1 MIQKIM
7 NRRFAVVSGLVIM
20 NALGFANVARA
31 GEGGIAGSAAFT
43 VSADK
48 VTGVAVSAA
57 VGKDSAIAHAFNY
70 ILSSGTSGLQNAAFA
85 IGSAGATTS
94 EGIGSATFK
103 VTGTADAALGT
114 AQANTISNGYSI
126 QLGTSSGNVV
136 NQVPAASGSTGP
148 GSTGPGS
155 TDPDYTGPGSTDP
168 TDRK

>member
-43 VSADK
+43 VNNSN

-70 ILSSGTSGLQNAAFA
+70 SATQGGVQNSAFA
-85 IGSAGATTS
+85 IGAAGATAS
-94 EGIGSATFK
+94 KNIGSNSFE
-103 VTGTADAALGT
+103 VTTTADANLGNGQT
-114 AQANTISNGYSI
+114 NTIGNGYSI
-126 QLGTSSGNVV
+126 QLGTSSGAVLNRT
-136 NQVPAASGSTGP
+136 PAAAT
-148 GSTGPGS
+148 
-155 TDPDYTGPGSTDP
+155 P
-168 TDRK
+168 TP